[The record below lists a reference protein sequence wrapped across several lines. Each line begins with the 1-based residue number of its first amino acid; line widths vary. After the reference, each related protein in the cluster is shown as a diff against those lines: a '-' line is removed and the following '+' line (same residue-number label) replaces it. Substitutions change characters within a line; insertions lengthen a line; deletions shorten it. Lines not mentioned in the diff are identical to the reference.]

1 MLKRKG
7 VAITLALIFVAT
19 GIGELYS
26 TLTSTPTL
34 LTCAAW
40 AIWGIG
46 AGAAI
51 ANLLIA
57 IIHDKKDRQDA

>member
-19 GIGELYS
+19 GIGEPYS
-26 TLTSTPTL
+26 TLTNTPTL

-46 AGAAI
+46 AGATI

>member
-1 MLKRKG
+1 MLKSKG
-7 VAITLALIFVAT
+7 FAITLALIFVTT

-26 TLTSTPTL
+26 TLTNTPTL

-46 AGAAI
+46 AGATI
-51 ANLLIA
+51 ANLLIT
-57 IIHDKKDRQDA
+57 ITRDKKDRQDA